1 MWLASS
7 VLVAEAVEYA
17 AERGY
22 KVGRSHIINCIRQ
35 GRIKAVKGA
44 HGNSPW
50 FIDVHSLDA
59 FIEENLQ
66 RKRKADANGNR
77 GERNPTEEQKL
88 RRVEYM
94 RSHNNRPDV
103 KQRRRNYQAR
113 NKRKALHQQR
123 VRRKRKNSEY
133 TDSILHLLAVLDEI
147 TGDGTG

>member
-1 MWLASS
+1 MR
-7 VLVAEAVEYA
+7 VAEAVEYA

-22 KVGRSHIINCIRQ
+22 TTYSSHIINCIRQ

-44 HGNSPW
+44 HRNSPW

-77 GERNPTEEQKL
+77 GERNPTEEQKRL
-88 RRVEYM
+88 RKEYLQEY
-94 RSHNNRPDV
+94 NNLPDV
-103 KQRRRNYQAR
+103 KQRRRNYEAR
-113 NKRKALHQQR
+113 NKRKTLHQQR

-147 TGDGTG
+147 VGDKYE